1 MSGVVNVRPGLFFL
15 TSKHIQ
21 LENGSSTSQDV
32 LIFCAF
38 IQYTVFLFSYP
49 FIDRPSH
56 RVAAAKRKLLV
67 VNDPQAKSFNAR
79 SIQCSFC
86 STNVALQGEGD
97 YNLTNWDEHKAQCT
111 E

>member
-1 MSGVVNVRPGLFFL
+1 VSCAVNVRPGLFFL
-15 TSKHIQ
+15 ISKHIQ

-32 LIFCAF
+32 LILCAF
-38 IQYTVFLFSYP
+38 TLFIVFLFTYP

-79 SIQCSFC
+79 SIQCTFC
-86 STNVALQGEGD
+86 RVNVTLQGEGD

>member
-1 MSGVVNVRPGLFFL
+1 MSGVVNVRPGLFFPI
-15 TSKHIQ
+15 SKHIQ

-32 LIFCAF
+32 LISCAF
-38 IQYTVFLFSYP
+38 TQYTAFLFTYS

-67 VNDPQAKSFNAR
+67 VNDPQAKAFNAR
-79 SIQCSFC
+79 SIQCALC
-86 STNVALQGEGD
+86 SANVALQGEGD